1 MINVEIFRTGIHT
14 DSSGNTKEW
23 TEADLDFIA
32 GSYNASTHEAP
43 VVIGHPTNNAPAYG
57 WIQKVWRNGKVLYAN
72 LKDVQPAFVD
82 LVKSGAYKKRSIALY
97 PDRTLRHLGWLGAQP
112 PAIKGLRDIAFSTG
126 LGVTTIEF
134 DAIDM
139 DNTAKG
145 HVIKRDN
152 NDDTDGGVK
161 MSDKTQTTVEELLR
175 QQLQQKEAEL
185 AKFSEQTAQTA
196 ANEAKFKEQLTA
208 FSEQQK
214 ALTEQMKAV
223 EATNAALQAEK
234 VKLETEKRQAEYNT
248 FMEGLIREGRLTPA
262 QKPATMSFME
272 IMHNAGK
279 YVFAEGEK
287 PAIDAFKAFLTRL
300 PKQIEF
306 GEVVTK
312 GNDIQ
317 GQGKMLHPSGMQF
330 DERSMPMHKQIIEY
344 MQKHNITDY
353 TKAAVAVNSRNQ
365 GGTHA

>member
-1 MINVEIFRTGIHT
+1 MTNVEIFRTGIHT
-14 DSSGNTKEW
+14 DSSDNIREW

-32 GSYNASTHEAP
+32 GSYDASTHEAP
-43 VVIGHPTNNAPAYG
+43 VVIGHPTDNAPAYG
-57 WIQKVWRNGKVLYAN
+57 WIQKVWRNGRVLYAD
-72 LKDVQPAFVD
+72 LKDVQPAFAD

-112 PAIKGLRDIAFSTG
+112 PAIKGLRDIQFSAG
-126 LGVTTIEF
+126 VGVTTIEF
-134 DAIDM
+134 DTVDIDT
-139 DNTAKG
+139 NK
-145 HVIKRDN
+145 K
-152 NDDTDGGVK
+152 TDGGVK
-161 MSDKTQTTVEELLR
+161 VPDKTQTTVEELLR

-196 ANEAKFKEQLTA
+196 ANEAKLKEQLTA

-214 ALTEQMKAV
+214 AMTEQMKAI

-234 VKLETEKRQAEYNT
+234 VTLETQKRQAEYNM

-287 PAIDAFKAFLTRL
+287 PAIDAFKAFLTGL
-300 PKQIEF
+300 PRQIEF
-306 GEVVTK
+306 GEIARQELDSNAGFTVS
-312 GNDIQ
+312 
-317 GQGKMLHPSGMQF
+317 SGVQF
-330 DERSMPMHKQIIEY
+330 DESKLSLHNKIQAY
-344 MQKHNITDY
+344 MQKHNIKDY
-353 TKAAVAVNSRNQ
+353 KQAAMIVSA
-365 GGTHA
+365 GGA